1 MKLDTYFVLAR
12 LAPAMICAVPFF
24 VLYFFFLEP
33 ILGPFFQALIQFKWV
48 GNLSTLTAF
57 VLLLVLVGRSIA
69 KDIFERY
76 WFRSDETRMPTSD
89 FLLHSSQEYTPG
101 FKAGIHDKI
110 KSDFGITVLSAEAE
124 ADSEG
129 TARRVIA
136 EAVSLIRQKVK
147 NGRLVLQHN
156 MEYGFFRNLIG
167 CAVIAVTI
175 SLLNVWVFSS
185 IAPNS
190 VALKLSIVMSVGY
203 LLPILFSKA
212 LMRAHGKRYAR
223 VLIQEYLAQ

>member
-1 MKLDTYFVLAR
+1 MTPSLYFLHAR
-12 LAPAMICAVPFF
+12 LAPAVICSVPFF
-24 VLYFFFLEP
+24 ILYFFFLEP
-33 ILGPFFQALIQFKWV
+33 PLGQFFQTLVRFKWI
-48 GNLSTLTAF
+48 GDLSTLTAF

-76 WFRSDETRMPTSD
+76 WFRSDETRMPTTD

-101 FKAGIHDKI
+101 FKAGIHAKI
-110 KSDFGITVLSAEAE
+110 QIDFGITVLSAEAE
-124 ADSEG
+124 ADSEE
-129 TARRVIA
+129 TARHVIA

-147 NGRLVLQHN
+147 DGRLVLQHN
-156 MEYGFFRNLIG
+156 MEYGFFRNLVG
-167 CAVIAVTI
+167 CAVIAVAI
-175 SLLNVWVFSS
+175 SLVNVWVFSS

-190 VALKLSIVMSVGY
+190 VALQLSIVMSAGY

-223 VLIQEYLAQ
+223 VLIQEYLA